1 MKKIN
6 PFKEHK
12 LLHNAKVNFISEE
25 ILADKDDCEIII
37 KYIEK
42 FKNEGLSKRGKTW
55 GEQKDKKKQK
65 NWKLC
70 DDIMIGNDFMDDKNE
85 EFVTTFHK
93 IWAKIH
99 DYVQYYIIHVGAGDI
114 SNVGITYNE
123 WAKIIDCY
131 NHPRIFYESPKLRK
145 YNTKKDAYNKAH
157 FDRSIGDS
165 SRFSAGILYLNTIDE
180 GGETVFPI
188 YKKEIKPIQG
198 KFVMFPSSFTHIHY
212 SKPTKNQDRYN
223 IIVHTKEKKY

>member
-85 EFVTTFHK
+85 EFVTT
-93 IWAKIH
+93 
-99 DYVQYYIIHVGAGDI
+99 
-114 SNVGITYNE
+114 
-123 WAKIIDCY
+123 
-131 NHPRIFYESPKLRK
+131 
-145 YNTKKDAYNKAH
+145 KKDAYNKAH